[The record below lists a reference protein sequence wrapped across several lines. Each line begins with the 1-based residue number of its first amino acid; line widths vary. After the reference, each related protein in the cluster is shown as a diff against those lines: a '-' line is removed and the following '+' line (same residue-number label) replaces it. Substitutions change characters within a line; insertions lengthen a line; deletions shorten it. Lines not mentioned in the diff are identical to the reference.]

1 VSITLSNEFWISA
14 GPEEAFDL
22 LIDVERIAPA
32 IPGAQLIGPREG
44 ADGGYDARME
54 MRLGMVT
61 LSYAGSIDIADVD
74 RGQRT
79 AVMRAKGRDR
89 RGQGTANATMALA
102 VAPSGDGSNVSIQSD
117 IDVTGRVAQMGRGIM
132 ADVAERMIKDMAKSL
147 EATFAASQPPDPA
160 GAPSPSPAP
169 PAPPAKA
176 PNGLAI
182 MATVIWKR
190 LRRRLRLRPARS
202 EH

>member
-1 VSITLSNEFWISA
+1 MGITLSNEFWISA

-32 IPGAQLIGPREG
+32 IPGAQLVGPRDG
-44 ADGGYDARME
+44 DAGGYDARMD

-61 LSYAGSIDIADVD
+61 MSYAGAIEIADVD
-74 RGQRT
+74 RAQRT

-89 RGQGTANATMALA
+89 RGQGTANATMTLA
-102 VAPSGDGSNVSIQSD
+102 VTPTGDGSNVSIQSE

-132 ADVAERMIKDMAKSL
+132 ADVAERMIEDMAKSL
-147 EATFAASQPPDPA
+147 EATFATSRPPDPA
-160 GAPSPSPAP
+160 VPSPPADK
-169 PAPPAKA
+169 APVAPAKA

-182 MATVIWKR
+182 MASVIWKR
-190 LRRRLRLRPARS
+190 LRRRLRLGPARS